1 MLQLLQKSFQRP
13 PLVLFHHDLLEDPHQ
28 VLGAMARYI
37 GADYRQEEIDLSR
50 VHPSYG
56 EKQLKVMR
64 SITRRLPWRPRP
76 QVNNRLLHWLQVR
89 SRLLTCHLIL
99 GAARLVPRSLV
110 GDAPLVP
117 PEDLRRVRDFYAG
130 DWEACRAF
138 AVESNQ
144 QALGED

>member
-1 MLQLLQKSFQRP
+1 M
-13 PLVLFHHDLLEDPHQ
+13 LFHHDLLEEPHR

-37 GADYRQEEIDLSR
+37 GADYQQEKIDLGR

-76 QVNNRLLHWLQVR
+76 QANNRLLHWLQVR
-89 SRLLTCHLIL
+89 SRLLTCHAVL
-99 GAARLVPRSLV
+99 GLARLLPSSFV
-110 GDAPLVP
+110 DDTPLIM
-117 PEDLRRVRDFYAG
+117 PEELFRVRDFYAE

-138 AVESNQ
+138 AVESNRK
-144 QALGED
+144 ALGDG